1 MAESPW
7 SEPAA
12 SDHESARLLAEAE
25 QQAAGRRRAAR
36 AVAGGAKDAADARVL
51 LEILGLDAGDIRAAD
66 SREAEHAGR
75 ATSAP
80 VNARRKRTAA

>member
-51 LEILGLDAGDIRAAD
+51 LEILGLDISDIRAAD